1 MTSYNGEMQ
10 GVPAAETFL
19 NTGPANRAARP
30 RRKVFY
36 FLDSL
41 EVGGTETQAVELA
54 LRMPVSEYDVTLGCL
69 RVKGPL
75 LERLNGSP
83 VATREFH
90 PAGGLDTPAGLYQL
104 ARLTAYLRREKFEVV
119 HTHDLWSNLMGVLA
133 ARMAGVPA
141 IISSRRDLA
150 HFDWYQG
157 GKRNWLRRI
166 QNLSGAVIANAT
178 PIRDALI
185 AEDGFAPEKL
195 RVIHNGV
202 DTEKFRR
209 AQPDRER
216 LFAGTQNQTLVV
228 LVGNMHTDVKGH
240 PWLIAAAPAVLQEFP
255 QTRFVFAGDGD
266 ARPEFEQLVAKLGL
280 QSNFMFLG
288 RRSDIPEVLAS
299 CDIAVLPSRAEGLP
313 NAVLEYMASGLP
325 TIASDVGGNAE
336 LVQDGVTGLL
346 VPAENSEVLGE
357 ALLRLLRDPELSRR
371 MAASGQKMAVENYS
385 FERLIREVDALYT
398 ELLNRRGRKTR
409 K

>member
-1 MTSYNGEMQ
+1 MPGA
-10 GVPAAETFL
+10 PAAETIL
-19 NTGPANRAARP
+19 NAESASRVARP

-41 EVGGTETQAVELA
+41 EVGGTEIQAVELA

-75 LERLNGSP
+75 LERLKGSA

-90 PAGGLDTPAGLYQL
+90 PAGGLDTAAGLYQL
-104 ARLTAYLRREKFEVV
+104 GRLAAYLRREKFDVV

-133 ARMAGVPA
+133 GRVARVPA
-141 IISSRRDLA
+141 IISSRRDLS

-166 QNLSGAVIANAT
+166 QNLSGAVVANAT

-209 AQPDRER
+209 AQGDRER
-216 LFAGTQNQTLVV
+216 LFPGTGNQTLIV

-240 PWLIAAAPAVLQEFP
+240 PWLIAAAPTVLREFP
-255 QTRFVFAGDGD
+255 QVRFVFAGDGD
-266 ARPEFEQLVAKLGL
+266 ARPEFEEQVAKLGL
-280 QSNFMFLG
+280 RSNFMFLG

-325 TIASDVGGNAE
+325 TIASNVGGNGE

-346 VPAENSEVLGE
+346 VPAENSAALAG
-357 ALLRLLRDPELSRR
+357 ALLRLLRDPDLSRR

-398 ELLNRRGRKTR
+398 ELLDRHRRKN
-409 K
+409 